1 MKKLSELDRR
11 YALTRDRIIGLG
23 ERSVRKSYYPQLR
36 QRLLELERFRFL
48 LDRTHDLILVVRL
61 PDGAVTD
68 FNQSAPR
75 LTGFTPEELRALKV
89 EALMP
94 ELSPR
99 LADPARA
106 TGEPSA
112 AGTLVTH
119 LRRRDASRLPVEVTV
134 ETAHWNGSVNA
145 VIVARDIT
153 DRLQAETEMTFLEKQ
168 LRQAQKMEAVGTLAG
183 GIAHD
188 FNNILSAVIGFAEMA
203 IDETPPDSSLR
214 HSMQQVLKAGL
225 RAKNLVKQIL
235 AFSRQ
240 SEQELHP
247 LQLRKVVQEAGELL
261 RASLP
266 TTIEIRRE
274 IRSNAFVLADPTQ
287 MHQVLMN
294 LCTNAAHAMR
304 THGGTLTIGLEDLEA
319 PPPAVDAQMELLPGA
334 YLRLTVRDTGVGI
347 PGALLERIFDPFFTT
362 KGVGEGTGMGLS
374 VAHGIVKA
382 HGGTIGVTSQEGRGT
397 TFTVLLPAISPS
409 DEGALSRPT
418 ALPGGSERILVV
430 DDEAMLAQMT
440 AQLLERLGYRVTA
453 ETSSPRALE
462 RFRRSPGEFDLVIT
476 DMTMPG
482 VTGKELALEIL
493 ALRPQLPVI
502 LCTGFSEVIDEPSAR
517 AIGIRAF
524 TMKPIV
530 MRELAET
537 VRRVLDGG

>member
-1 MKKLSELDRR
+1 MKKPSELDRR

-36 QRLLELERFRFL
+36 QRLLELERFRYL

-61 PDGAVTD
+61 PSGDVTD

-75 LTGFTPEELRALKV
+75 LTGFSAEELMALKV
-89 EALMP
+89 EDLMP
-94 ELSPR
+94 ELSRR
-99 LADPARA
+99 LAGHARPD
-106 TGEPSA
+106 GEPLA
-112 AGTLVTH
+112 AGALTTH

-134 ETAHWNGSVNA
+134 ETALWNGSVCA
-145 VIVARDIT
+145 IIVARDIT
-153 DRLQAETEMTFLEKQ
+153 DRLQAETEMKILEKQ

-203 IDETPPDSSLR
+203 VEETLPDSSLR

-240 SEQELHP
+240 SEQALHP
-247 LQLRKVVQEAGELL
+247 VQMRKVVQEAGELL

-266 TTIEIRRE
+266 STIEIRRE

-304 THGGTLTIGLEDLEA
+304 TRGGTLTIGLEDLDA
-319 PPPAVDAQMELLPGA
+319 PPPAADAPMELLPGA
-334 YLRLTVRDTGVGI
+334 YVSLTVSDTGVGI
-347 PGALLERIFDPFFTT
+347 PGAFLERIFDPFFTT

-374 VAHGIVKA
+374 VAHGIVKS
-382 HGGTIGVTSQEGRGT
+382 HGGTIDVTSREGQGS

-409 DEGALSRPT
+409 DEGALNRP
-418 ALPGGSERILVV
+418 AAVPGGTERILVV

-453 ETSSPRALE
+453 ESSSPRALE
-462 RFRRSPGEFDLVIT
+462 RFRRAPHEFDLVIT

-502 LCTGFSEVIDEPSAR
+502 LCTGFSEIIDEASAR
-517 AIGIRAF
+517 AMGIRAF